1 MSIEVISGFIGLI
14 LTLLVFS
21 YLIGD
26 NPLFRF
32 AIYLFIGVSSGYA
45 AFAAWQYVLWP
56 KLFSPFL
63 LQFGNI
69 TITQLI
75 LLAVPLVLS
84 LSLLAKLSPRTS
96 SMGNFAMAV
105 LVGVGAA
112 TAVGGALM
120 GTLVP
125 QAAAAMN
132 EFDIGSV
139 TGAAILTR
147 LVQATI
153 MFFGTIPQELTVY
166 GPAPVADELIE
177 SAVCYFLDNPKSK
190 INKVYFL
197 AYTEQD
203 LQICL
208 SKLDRDSRL
217 KALKPTSRTSSV
229 KPSAKPKR
237 VVVTLKRKRG

>member
-14 LTLLVFS
+14 LTLLAFS

-32 AIYLFIGVSSGYA
+32 TIYLFIGVSSGYA

-63 LQFGNI
+63 SQLGNLN
-69 TITQLI
+69 QLI

-84 LSLLAKLSPRTS
+84 LSLLAKLSPSTS
-96 SMGNFAMAV
+96 SIGNFAMAV

-125 QAAAAMN
+125 QAAAAMS

-147 LVQATI
+147 LIQATI
-153 MFFGTIPQELTVY
+153 MFFGTILTLAAFHFTT
-166 GPAPVADELIE
+166 GRAPDG
-177 SAVCYFLDNPKSK
+177 SAKKNGFLDGLGKAGRVFIS
-190 INKVYFL
+190 ITLGVLFAGVYMASL
-197 AYTEQD
+197 TAMIER
-203 LQICL
+203 L
-208 SKLDRDSRL
+208 SSLIHFTRQL
-217 KALKPTSRTSSV
+217 IGL
-229 KPSAKPKR
+229 
-237 VVVTLKRKRG
+237 